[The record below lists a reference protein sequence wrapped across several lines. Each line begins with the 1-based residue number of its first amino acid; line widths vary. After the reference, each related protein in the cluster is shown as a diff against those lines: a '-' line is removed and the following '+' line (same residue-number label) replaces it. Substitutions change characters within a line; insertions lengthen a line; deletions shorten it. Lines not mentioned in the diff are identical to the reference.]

1 MVRLEI
7 LNGKTEGD
15 WEGEYTYTGAR
26 GSTLIDYI
34 FVNTKVTERVLECK
48 VEEKVD
54 SNHLP
59 ISLKMETREE
69 KRGNKKRQTGE
80 SKIRAVEE
88 NKKVCWDLEAKKKY
102 REITEKIG

>member
-1 MVRLEI
+1 M
-7 LNGKTEGD
+7 
-15 WEGEYTYTGAR
+15 
-26 GSTLIDYI
+26 
-34 FVNTKVTERVLECK
+34 TERVLECK
-48 VEEKVD
+48 VEERVD
-54 SNHLP
+54 SDHLP